1 MKIFPLRF
9 RLSRRKSLQP
19 TEVLSS
25 TTLTQEIRLQVQMTI
40 VGIKCKWRQ
49 NGSNKWNMKLKKVQ
63 CKPQDWKSNRYYEFM
78 LGSNLIKKR
87 RSHLV
92 MSVREK
98 STLLQG
104 FDHG

>member
-1 MKIFPLRF
+1 MKIFPLR
-9 RLSRRKSLQP
+9 LSKRKSLQP

-49 NGSNKWNMKLKKVQ
+49 NGSNKWNMKLKKVK
-63 CKPQDWKSNRYYEFM
+63 CKPQDWKSNRCYEFM

-87 RSHLV
+87 SSHLV
-92 MSVREK
+92 LSVREK

>member
-1 MKIFPLRF
+1 MKIFPL

-49 NGSNKWNMKLKKVQ
+49 NGSNKWNMKLKKGKMQASRLEVQ
-63 CKPQDWKSNRYYEFM
+63 PV
-78 LGSNLIKKR
+78 L
-87 RSHLV
+87 
-92 MSVREK
+92 
-98 STLLQG
+98 
-104 FDHG
+104 

>member
-1 MKIFPLRF
+1 MKIFPLT
-9 RLSRRKSLQP
+9 LSRCKSLQP

-49 NGSNKWNMKLKKVQ
+49 NGSNKWNMKLKKV
-63 CKPQDWKSNRYYEFM
+63 
-78 LGSNLIKKR
+78 NLVKKR
-87 RSHLV
+87 SSHLV

>member
-1 MKIFPLRF
+1 MERYCEQFVVVCKISNFNPMKIFPL

-49 NGSNKWNMKLKKVQ
+49 NGSNKWNMKLKKGKMQALRLEVQ
-63 CKPQDWKSNRYYEFM
+63 PV
-78 LGSNLIKKR
+78 L
-87 RSHLV
+87 
-92 MSVREK
+92 
-98 STLLQG
+98 
-104 FDHG
+104 